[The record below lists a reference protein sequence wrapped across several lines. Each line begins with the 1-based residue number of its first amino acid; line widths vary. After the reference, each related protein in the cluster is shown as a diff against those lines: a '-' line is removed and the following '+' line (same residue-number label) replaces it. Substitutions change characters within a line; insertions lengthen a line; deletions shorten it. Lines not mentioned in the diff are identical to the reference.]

1 VLLNDLKTAVNE
13 LLVSL
18 GTSTAALDLY
28 CDPAGDDTNP
38 GTPALPVRQPA
49 AALAQLP
56 RRLRHRA
63 TIHLAPGHYQGFS
76 VTGFLFDPQDDGTQ
90 VGLALAGTFVPA
102 ALTTGTPTGTS
113 TSAANGDSIAPS
125 WAVLVDSGQSWTP
138 DDLRGRFL
146 EITNGAGAGQLLPIA
161 HNDATSI
168 WVLTTLWSAV
178 PAGSEYALHDQG
190 SVIDTPIQVPNA
202 LAAVG
207 AAPRPPTS
215 ACVVV
220 AGNLG
225 SPRIPYLRVERLKI
239 DLSGSG
245 PASIGADVQ
254 ATPVTALQ
262 HCTFTAD
269 QGVCVQSAGPGSS
282 FRIQQ
287 CVIRMAGDAT
297 GVALG
302 GGTAVSGPSASI
314 VGCLFDSHA
323 QGTGML
329 DIGGGNN
336 VTVLYCESNATTGVF
351 LSGPCFVTL
360 ERTRFLG
367 DGSCSQ
373 QIKARAQNGNP
384 GHSVLQV
391 RPGSGVE
398 ISGLAASNAVEL
410 EGPHCAIFDGALNGT
425 GNLGAFRLSTGAR
438 VRLSAQ
444 SMITGVSEIVLD
456 GGPAQTIAAMRA
468 ASPPY
473 LRSELLTI
481 IHQ

>member
-1 VLLNDLKTAVNE
+1 VLLNDLKTAVND

-28 CDPAGDDTNP
+28 CDPAGDDSNP
-38 GTPALPVRQPA
+38 GTPSLPVRQPT
-49 AALAQLP
+49 AALALVP
-56 RRLRHRA
+56 RRLRHRV
-63 TIHLAPGHYQGFS
+63 TIHLAPGRYQGFS
-76 VTGFLFDPQDDGTQ
+76 VTGFVIDPQEDGTQ
-90 VGLALAGTFVPA
+90 VGLAVAGTFVPA
-102 ALTTGTPTGTS
+102 VPATGTANGTS
-113 TSAANGDSIAPS
+113 TAAADGDALAPS
-125 WAVLVDSGQSWTP
+125 WAVLVDGGQSWTP

-146 EITNGAGAGQLLPIA
+146 EVTSGAGKGQVLPIA

-168 WVLTTLWSAV
+168 WVLTTAWSAV
-178 PAGSEYALHDQG
+178 PAGSDYVIHDQG
-190 SVIDTPIQVPNA
+190 SVIDTPIQVPTA

-207 AAPRPPTS
+207 VPPRPPTS

-239 DLSGSG
+239 DLSGRG

-254 ATPVTALQ
+254 ATPVTAFQ
-262 HCTFTAD
+262 HCSFATD

-282 FRIQQ
+282 FRLGQ
-287 CVIRMAGDAT
+287 CVIRMD
-297 GVALG
+297 GVGSGVVMG
-302 GGTAVSGPSASI
+302 GGTAVSGPSGSI

-323 QGTGML
+323 QGTSMVE
-329 DIGGGNN
+329 ISGGNT
-336 VTVLYCESNATTGVF
+336 VTILYCESNTTTGVS
-351 LSGPCFVTL
+351 LSGPCSVTL

-373 QIKARAQNGNP
+373 QIKARAQNSSP
-384 GHSVLQV
+384 GLSVLQV

-410 EGPHCAIFDGALNGT
+410 EGPHCAFFDGALNGT
-425 GNLGAFRLSTGAR
+425 GNLGALRLSAGAR

-444 SMITGVSEIVLD
+444 STITATNEIVLD
-456 GGPAQTIAAMRA
+456 GEPPQTIAAMRA
-468 ASPPY
+468 AGPPH